1 MLTAAN
7 WKYGFYGS
15 ELSANTLNK
24 RQVHRQVYKG
34 AAGYHVTA
42 GVGSNWLT

>member
-24 RQVHRQVYKG
+24 RQVYKG
-34 AAGYHVTA
+34 AAGYYVTA
-42 GVGSNWLT
+42 SVGSNWLT